1 MFEESVRKSWG
12 APSANK
18 AAAPVKAAAP
28 AKAAA
33 PTKTAVS
40 SGSLADAVEA

>member
-18 AAAPVKAAAP
+18 AAAP

-33 PTKTAVS
+33 PSKTAAS